1 MFYCTGFCTGLNNIM
16 LAIKEKTETQS
27 KPIAFDRERT
37 EKALNSGGPVKLPQ
51 GLSREEKRQ
60 FIINSN

>member
-1 MFYCTGFCTGLNNIM
+1 M